1 MFPQDASQEQAAAS
15 QAVAGAPERG
25 VRSAVPT
32 AGPQVSPIAPRAF
45 AGRGVFVS
53 GRRTRDGGRLPP
65 CRSPFV
71 HTPGP
76 AAVAGPIIPS

>member
-1 MFPQDASQEQAAAS
+1 MFPQDASQEHAAAS

-25 VRSAVPT
+25 VRSVA
-32 AGPQVSPIAPRAF
+32 PQVFPIAPRAF

-53 GRRTRDGGRLPP
+53 GRRMRGGGRLPP
-65 CRSPFV
+65 YRSPFV